1 MQLHDKLWILKKE
14 SKIETEELAEKL
26 GIPKIIAQL
35 LLNRGIKGIDKAK
48 AFFDSKLD
56 CLQERS
62 LSECID
68 NKEYKNRETM
78 IKGGNISIP
87 YLEID
92 MELSLK
98 DIGFKLIE
106 DIKKLEPFAPEN
118 PKPLFLYKKIILE
131 SVNFFGENN
140 EHLKLLVQ
148 DGNRVFDCIGINL
161 GINNKTLS
169 KGEKIDLVFNLGTDS
184 FKGIE
189 TIQLNLL
196 DLRRRCEEGFK
207 ESKLVYNYYTSFSNV
222 LKTLNYEQN
231 ELTFENTLDLRNI
244 EDRDRYVVESIDFNN
259 SNLILINTIEG
270 LLDFCLFLSDMDC
283 CDNLQPISFNIP
295 KSSSP
300 NSIVVNPV
308 LSDFD
313 FTKYENI
320 YLYDIPITKEEID
333 MLISTNKRIHFLY
346 NKSDIKS
353 VKAFLDKVIPNRGD
367 LVGIYKYLKQY
378 VKNDQCSY
386 EELISN
392 LPNMNLTKLNF
403 CLDILSDAELINYC
417 ENEEKLHIELLTPP
431 KKKIDITATELFERI
446 TSMRKSFKSLS
457 KSAFII
463 EL

>member
-1 MQLHDKLWILKKE
+1 MLLHNKLWILKKE
-14 SKIETEELAEKL
+14 RKIETKELAEKL
-26 GIPKIIAQL
+26 GVSKIIAQL
-35 LLNRGIKGIDKAK
+35 LLNRGINGIDKAK
-48 AFFDSKLD
+48 AFFDCRLD
-56 CLQERS
+56 YLLQCS
-62 LSECID
+62 LSESID
-68 NKEYKNRETM
+68 NKVYKNRETI
-78 IKGGNISIP
+78 IKSSNISIP

-106 DIKKLEPFAPEN
+106 DIKKLEPFGTKN
-118 PKPLFLYKKIILE
+118 PKPIFLYKKIILE

-161 GINNKTLS
+161 GINNRTLS
-169 KGEKIDLVFNLGTDS
+169 KGEQIDLVFNIDVDS

-189 TIQLNLL
+189 TIQLNVL

-207 ESKLVYNYYTSFSNV
+207 ESKLIYNYYASFASI
-222 LKTLNYEQN
+222 LKTLENEKN
-231 ELTFENTLDLRNI
+231 ELTFENALDLRNI
-244 EDRDRYVVESIDFNN
+244 EDRARYVIESIDFNN

-270 LLDFCLFLSDMDC
+270 ALDFCLYLSDI
-283 CDNLQPISFNIP
+283 NLFDRFEIISFNIP
-295 KSSSP
+295 KSSST

-308 LSDFD
+308 LSEFD

-320 YLYDIPITKEEID
+320 YVYDIPITKEEID
-333 MLISTNKRIHFLY
+333 MLISTNKRTHFLY

-353 VKAFLDKVIPNRGD
+353 VKAFLDKVIPNRED
-367 LVGIYKYLKQY
+367 LVGIYKYLKQD
-378 VKNDQCSY
+378 VKNEQWVY

-392 LPNMNLTKLNF
+392 LPNMNLTKLNL
-403 CLDILSDAELINYC
+403 CLEILLDVELINC
-417 ENEEKLHIELLTPP
+417 SKTEEKIHIQLLPPP

-446 TSMRKSFKSLS
+446 KRIRENFKSLS
-457 KSAFII
+457 KIAFSI